1 MKKQVLSGALIAISA
16 ALISWGYK
24 GHRAVATIAQK
35 HLTPNTAYAVSA
47 YLKGESM
54 ADVSTWADD
63 HRNPTTSKWHFL
75 NLPLGLS
82 HQQFVDFVNQQS
94 NDNVYGAI
102 LKEEA
107 ILKDQA
113 STPDQKNSAL
123 KYLIHLV
130 GDAHQPMHVSRAE
143 DKGGN
148 TIQVRFDH
156 AGTNLH
162 SLWDSKLIDHEGLSE
177 EEIAKQYDW
186 ANDAQIEK
194 WQAASPMEWLWESYQ
209 ISSELYADIKSG
221 QHIDEAYYKKYMPT
235 VHLRIGQAGIRLAGE
250 LNKLFNDTKEK
261 AIKAEPISAPALS
274 NNAAPAQQIK
284 LEDVKNNVGRAV
296 SVTGKVFSSKD
307 IKSMVLVN
315 LGAPYPK
322 QLLTVVLKGDARQL
336 TSQIANRT
344 ITVQGKIIE
353 YQGKPEIVVED
364 THALSIEN

>member
-1 MKKQVLSGALIAISA
+1 MRKQVLSITLIAISA

-35 HLTPNTAYAVSA
+35 HLTSNTAYAVSA

-54 ADVSTWADD
+54 ADVSTWADE
-63 HRNPTTSKWHFL
+63 HRNPTTGKWHFL

-130 GDAHQPMHVSRAE
+130 GDAHQPMHISRAE

-148 TIQVRFDH
+148 TIQLRFDN

-177 EEIAKQYDW
+177 EQIAKQYDW
-186 ANDAQIEK
+186 ANDAQIKK

-235 VHLRIGQAGIRLAGE
+235 VHLRIDQAGIRLAGE
-250 LNKLFNDTKEK
+250 LNKLFNDTKVE
-261 AIKAEPISAPALS
+261 AIKAEPINAPALS

-284 LEDVKNNVGRAV
+284 LEDVKNNVGKAV

-307 IKSMVLVN
+307 IRSMVLVN

-336 TSQIANRT
+336 TTQLENRT